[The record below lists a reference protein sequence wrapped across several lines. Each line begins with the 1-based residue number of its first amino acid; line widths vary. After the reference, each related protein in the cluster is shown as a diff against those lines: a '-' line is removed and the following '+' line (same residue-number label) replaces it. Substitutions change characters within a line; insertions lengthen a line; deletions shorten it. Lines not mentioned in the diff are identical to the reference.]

1 MKTRQTAAPL
11 HLLMT
16 TDTVGGVW
24 QYSINLS
31 EALSRRGHRITLV
44 TLGDLPNAAQMA
56 QVRALPNVVC
66 ITTRF
71 KLEWMHDPWT
81 SVAESSRF
89 VEALVK
95 QLRPTLLH
103 TNQYCFGSLAS
114 TLEVPVVVAAHS
126 DVLSWCA
133 WCLHDGDLYAPVDDY
148 WLRYRQVVQE
158 GLQTARAIV
167 APSAFMRDML
177 LHYYR
182 PPAPIHIIYNGCGTP
197 YPPRPVEREPLVVT
211 VGRVWDIAK
220 NVPLVEEAVEMLPPD
235 IRARFVV
242 VGPRAHPD
250 HGEAWPACSERIE
263 YIDYLPHAELMALLQ
278 RARIYIAAPRY
289 EPFGLTTLEA
299 ALSGCTILANDTP
312 FFRELWGD
320 CATFFEHNSAYDLA
334 VKLATLL
341 QHPEQVSGIESCA
354 YQRAIRHYSLDALAE
369 NYLALYEQICGSRSL
384 PEDSESIPI
393 TPMAQSSRLLSY

>member
-1 MKTRQTAAPL
+1 MKTPQTTAPL

-24 QYSINLS
+24 QYSVNLS

-44 TLGDLPNAAQMA
+44 TLGELPNAAQMA
-56 QVRALPNVVC
+56 QVRALSNVEC
-66 ITTRF
+66 IPTRF

-103 TNQYCFGSLAS
+103 ANQYCFGSLAN
-114 TLEVPVVVAAHS
+114 TLQIPVIVAAHS

-133 WCLHDGDLYAPVDDY
+133 WCLYDGDLDAPVDDY

-158 GLQTARAIV
+158 GVHAARAIV

-177 LHYYR
+177 RHYYR
-182 PPAPIHIIYNGCGTP
+182 PPTPIHVIYNGCDTS
-197 YPPRPVEREPLVVT
+197 YPPRHAEREPLVVT

-220 NVPLVEEAVEMLPPD
+220 NVPLVEEAVDMLSPELQ
-235 IRARFVV
+235 ARFVV

-250 HGEAWPACSERIE
+250 HGEAWQTCSERIE

-320 CATFFEHNSAYDLA
+320 CATFFEHNSAHDLA
-334 VKLATLL
+334 AKLAGLL
-341 QHPEQVSGIESCA
+341 QQPEPVSGIESRA
-354 YQRAIRHYSLDALAE
+354 YRRAIRHYSLDALAD

-384 PEDSESIPI
+384 PEGSESVPI
-393 TPMAQSSRLLSY
+393 TPITPSSRLLSY